1 MTMIIDKNATTYKDY
16 VAIKHLLKTYSK
28 EDIELIKNRV
38 ENTPL
43 LQNTD
48 INTLLSIEGIDLQIE
63 SFTKTTGLVFYPVLT
78 RGVND
83 TIVSI
88 SKLPLISKEVEDDWV
103 NYDETLDIT

>member
-28 EDIELIKNRV
+28 EDIELIKNKV

-43 LQNTD
+43 LKNTD

-63 SFTKTTGLVFYPVLT
+63 SFTKTAGLVFYPVLT
-78 RGVND
+78 RGAND
-83 TIVSI
+83 TIISI
-88 SKLPLISKEVEDDWV
+88 SKLPLISKEVEDD
-103 NYDETLDIT
+103 